1 MDIYFLIQILVGFV
15 GLIAIAFPFSENYK
29 IINYK
34 YVFYGVLSQILLAI
48 VLLKIPF
55 IINFFELLGSA
66 VEVLQE
72 ATIEGAN
79 FVFGYPPSEEANP
92 YRSLL

>member
-48 VLLKIPF
+48 VSVSYTHLTLPTK
-55 IINFFELLGSA
+55 A
-66 VEVLQE
+66 
-72 ATIEGAN
+72 
-79 FVFGYPPSEEANP
+79 
-92 YRSLL
+92 

>member
-1 MDIYFLIQILVGFV
+1 MDIYLLIQIVVGFF
-15 GLIAIAFPFSENYK
+15 GLVLIAFPFSENYK

-55 IINFFELLGSA
+55 IINFFELPPFTQQVSAIELVVEIPQLFAYKYKTLFLGK
-66 VEVLQE
+66 L
-72 ATIEGAN
+72 
-79 FVFGYPPSEEANP
+79 
-92 YRSLL
+92 